1 MKLYLYPAKFR
12 DNAPAGTILVSNISE
27 DDNEGAA
34 LIRVDPNGVVGDE
47 EAESIA
53 EEICRRWNAGNT

>member
-1 MKLYLYPAKFR
+1 MKLFFYPAKFR
-12 DNAPAGTILVSNISE
+12 NKAPAGTILVSNRSE
-27 DDNEGAA
+27 DDDEGASF
-34 LIRVDPNGVVGDE
+34 IRVDSNVVGDE